1 MTTPSSL
8 TDIVNLA
15 LTSIGEAPIN
25 DLNNVSNTTAQVVR
39 RWIDVVIE
47 EVQEEIH
54 WHELY
59 SELVTL
65 TVSQEDFAGVTGQF
79 QYFLPTDFIQVYE
92 VGVEVG
98 TNTVNPSPDSRGFNN
113 PWWKLEGG
121 FIISRAEGFQI
132 LYGRKD
138 KNPANWSIQLRQVIY
153 TAIAQKLAY
162 EITSNE
168 ALQKMWDAKLERVRM
183 KAFASN
189 QNKGRSFKTRPQGF
203 SMASARRNNQFGNR
217 SNGFR

>member
-25 DLNNVSNTTAQVVR
+25 DLNTVSNTTAQVVR

-59 SELVTL
+59 SDLITL
-65 TVSQEDFAGVTGQF
+65 TVAEEDFAGVTGQF
-79 QYFLPTDFIQVYE
+79 KYFLPTDFIQVYE

-98 TNTVNPSPDSRGFNN
+98 TNTINPSPDSRGFND
-113 PWWKLEGG
+113 PWWQLEGG
-121 FIISRAEGFQI
+121 FLISRTEGFQI

-138 KNPANWSIQLRQVIY
+138 KNPANWSIQMRQVIY
-153 TAIAQKLAY
+153 TTIAQKLAY

-168 ALQKMWDAKLERVRM
+168 ALQKMWDAKLEKVRM
-183 KAFASN
+183 KAFASS
-189 QNKGRSFKTRPQGF
+189 QNKARSFKTRPQFFG
-203 SMASARRNNQFGNR
+203 MASARRGGGNR
-217 SNGFR
+217 RNGFN